1 MPSQPDPRRG
11 APAGGDEPRWGPAT
25 TYRARPRLRGGDGSL
40 PPAPDRSREG
50 RAPEERGGQESRG
63 QESRSQERRGHERAA
78 EGTTYGRPRPSSH
91 RPSNHRPPDHGPA
104 SRRSPGASPAAPP
117 SARRPSSAVRRRRAV
132 VGVVALLAVALVAY
146 PVALGLTALGALGR
160 VDALGASAVEDTPG
174 STYLLVGSDSRE
186 GTDIGG
192 DAEGARTDSILLLH
206 VPDGSGPSVLVSLPR
221 DSYVEVPGYYETKI
235 NAAYSLGGA
244 PLLVDTVELAT
255 GLKVDDY
262 VETGFEGFADVVDAV
277 GGVEMCP
284 PTAIVDPR
292 ADLDI
297 PAGCQEMGGLTALG
311 YARTRYEDPRGDL
324 GRADRQRELMAAIAA
339 EGTSP
344 GLLLNPFRAF
354 PTAAAGGSALTVDES
369 TGLGDLV
376 TFARGMRAASSA
388 DGVSMTVPVA
398 ATDRVTNSGQV
409 VDWDEEQADALW
421 SALRADDTEAVR
433 ALADAQAAALG
444 G

>member
-1 MPSQPDPRRG
+1 MRALREPPAGARILARMPSQPDRRRG
-11 APAGGDEPRWGPAT
+11 PAAETEEPRWGPST
-25 TYRARPRLRGGDGSL
+25 TYRARPRLRRPDAGERRPQL
-40 PPAPDRSREG
+40 PPPSSPRPAGAVRD
-50 RAPEERGGQESRG
+50 RAPEPPLPPVGEADRAGRHPVG
-63 QESRSQERRGHERAA
+63 RAA
-78 EGTTYGRPRPSSH
+78 APTGTTYGR
-91 RPSNHRPPDHGPA
+91 
-104 SRRSPGASPAAPP
+104 
-117 SARRPSSAVRRRRAV
+117 RRPSSRVRRRRA
-132 VGVVALLAVALVAY
+132 GVLLAVVVAAALVAY
-146 PVALGLTALGALGR
+146 PVALGLTALGALQR

-174 STYLLVGSDSRE
+174 DTYLLVGSDSRE
-186 GTDIGG
+186 GTTIGG
-192 DAEGARTDSILLLH
+192 DAPGARTDSILLLH
-206 VPDGSGPSVLVSLPR
+206 VPDGGGPSVLVSIPR

-235 NAAYSLGGA
+235 NAAFSLGGA

-255 GLKVDDY
+255 GLHVDDY
-262 VETGFEGFADVVDAV
+262 VETGFTGFADIVDAV

-284 PTAIVDPR
+284 ETAIEDPKAR
-292 ADLDI
+292 LDI
-297 PAGCQEMGGLTALG
+297 AAGCQVMDGDTALG

-324 GRADRQRELMAAIAA
+324 GRGDRQRQLMAAIAA

-433 ALADAQAAALG
+433 AIADAQAAALG